1 MYELLEEFVTK
12 DNGADLLAALSEMQL
27 ALVGGGSGQ
36 ATLE

>member
-1 MYELLEEFVTK
+1 MYELRQETEEK
-12 DNGADLLAALSEMQL
+12 QNMADALAALSEMQL